1 MWNNFK
7 TTVLLAA
14 LTGLLLAIGQTWGG
28 RNGLMFA
35 LVFAAV
41 MNLGS
46 YFFSDKL
53 ALAMRGAH
61 AIARE
66 ERPRSCQLVEHLA
79 AKADVPGPKIDL
91 IPSHLPNA
99 LAA

>member
-53 ALAMRGAH
+53 ALAMSGAQP
-61 AIARE
+61 IAS
-66 ERPRSCQLVEHLA
+66 PTCAGSATSRSRRFT
-79 AKADVPGPKIDL
+79 
-91 IPSHLPNA
+91 
-99 LAA
+99 